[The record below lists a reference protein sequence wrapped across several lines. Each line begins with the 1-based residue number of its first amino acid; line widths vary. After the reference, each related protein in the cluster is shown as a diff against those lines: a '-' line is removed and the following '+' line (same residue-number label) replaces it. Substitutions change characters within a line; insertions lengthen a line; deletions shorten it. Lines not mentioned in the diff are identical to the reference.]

1 MLLACLTSA
10 MPPAHGVEPFRSAAP
25 EAPAR
30 KGEPNPKSIKIID
43 YRNPVGFPAY
53 VSPRLYLNWPF
64 AGLPSADEKMARPM
78 NAALFI
84 MEENTA
90 AARLMGLHASA
101 PVPLADL
108 LKELHLPVPAFTLND
123 VWMRYRLPLI
133 SVLLAG
139 GLIVLLAFRWF
150 LTKQKLEAALHDVLR
165 QKLQL
170 HDSERKLS
178 DILENV
184 EVCIYLKDRQGR
196 YLYANRPV
204 RELFGAAMED
214 IVGRGDEVFFDA
226 ETQAR
231 LRDNDYLVLEQGQTL
246 KTEETNLNLKDRRP
260 SVYLS
265 VKVPLR
271 NEAGEIYALCG
282 ISTDITERKA
292 LEALREEAREEAR
305 SRLQKIASR
314 GPGVVYQYR
323 LRPDGSSC
331 FPFASEA
338 LNAIYRLSPA
348 QVREDAA
355 KVFAVHHPDD
365 YDGVVASI
373 LESAQNLTPWHHEY
387 RVKFDDGTVHWLL
400 GNSLPQREADGSTL
414 WHGVI
419 TDITG
424 HKRAEAYVAKT
435 LSLLQATLDSTHDAI
450 LVVDLNNAWV
460 LHNQQFIDLWQIT
473 SEMIAARDDTA
484 ALLYVLNQ
492 LEDPEGFLSRVRAL
506 YGDPEARSF
515 DNLKFKD
522 GRIVERYSLPQR
534 IDGKVVGRVWSFRD
548 VTERKQAEQALRRES
563 EKNLALLHNASD
575 GIHILDIDGT
585 ILEVSDSFC
594 AMLGYRREEMIGM
607 NVAQFSDDERMRVVR
622 QQLLKPV
629 RSQFETRHRR
639 KDGRIIEVEVSS
651 FPLQLDGKPVLFNS
665 SRDITCRKLS
675 EAKLYLAASVFT
687 HAREGI
693 MITALDGTIIEV
705 NEAFSRITGYS
716 RAEILG
722 KNQRI
727 LGSGHQ
733 ETAFYTDL
741 FRDLL
746 EKDHWSGEI
755 WNRRKNGDEY
765 AVLQTISAVRD
776 AQGNAR
782 QYAALFSDITSLK
795 QHEKQLEQIAHYD
808 GLTGLPNRVLL
819 ADRLHQGMAQAR
831 RQGQRLAVVFLD
843 LDGFKAINDDHGHEV
858 GDQLLITLA
867 ARMEQTLRESDTLAR
882 LGGDEFVA
890 VLLGLGDS
898 KACMPMLARLLAA
911 AAQPVSAG
919 ESVLQVS
926 ASLGVTFYPQAE
938 DNDADQLLRQADQAM
953 YQAKLAG
960 KNRYHFFD
968 AEQDSRI
975 RGHHESLE
983 RIRTALAAHEFV
995 LYYQP
1000 KVNMRTGRVIG
1011 AEALIR
1017 WQHPE
1022 KGLLPPMV
1030 FLPVIE
1036 NHPLAV
1042 AIGTWAI
1049 DAALAQIESWRAAG
1063 LSIPVSVNVGAR
1075 QLQQADFVEHL
1086 SALLAAHPAVKPGDL
1101 ELEVLET
1108 SALEDL
1114 AHISKVI
1121 AACRV
1126 IGVSFALDDFGTGY
1140 SSLTYLKRLPIT
1152 QIKLDQSFVR
1162 GMLEDPDD
1170 LAILEGV
1177 LGLAT
1182 AFNRQ
1187 VIAEG
1192 VETMEHGALLLQ
1204 LGCEL
1209 AQGYGIAYPMLPAR
1223 LPGWAASW
1231 QPDPV
1236 WVGVSSLERV
1246 DLPLLFAGIEHRAWV
1261 AALGGYLKGEHATPP
1276 SLNDHECRLGPWLES
1291 DGQARYGAHEA
1302 FHAVKFLHKRV
1313 HALALELVEL
1323 KTSDRNGEAL
1333 GRVAELNELRDNL
1346 LEQLKVLIR
1355 EKSALGGED
1364 LLDSLQY
1371 I

>member
-10 MPPAHGVEPFRSAAP
+10 MPPAHGAAP

-43 YRNPVGFPAY
+43 YRHPAGFPAY

-64 AGLPSADEKMARPM
+64 AGSPSADEKMARHM
-78 NAALFI
+78 NAALFM
-84 MEENTA
+84 MEENIA
-90 AARLMGLHASA
+90 AARLMGLYNT
-101 PVPLADL
+101 VPTPLTGL
-108 LKELHLPVPAFTLND
+108 LHSSFTLND
-123 VWMRYRLPLI
+123 VWARYRPLLI

-139 GLIVLLAFRWF
+139 GLIALLAFRWF

-165 QKLQL
+165 QKQQL

-184 EVCIYLKDRQGR
+184 DAYIYLKDTQGR

-214 IVGRGDEVFFDA
+214 IVGRDDGVFFDA

-231 LRDNDYLVLEQGQTL
+231 LRDNDGLVLEQGQTV
-246 KTEETNLNLKDRRP
+246 KTEETNLNLKDRRT

-265 VKVPLR
+265 VKIPLR

-292 LEALREEAREEAR
+292 LEVIREEAREEAR

-323 LRPDGSSC
+323 LRADGSSC

-338 LNAIYRLSPA
+338 MNAIYRVSPA
-348 QVREDAA
+348 EVREDAA
-355 KVFAVHHPDD
+355 KVLAVLHPDD

-373 LESAQNLTPWHHEY
+373 LESARDLTPWHHEY
-387 RVKFDDGTVHWLL
+387 RVKFEDGTVHWLL

-424 HKRAEAYVAKT
+424 HKRAEAHIANT
-435 LSLLQATLDSTHDAI
+435 LSLLHATLDSTHDAI
-450 LVVDLNNAWV
+450 LVVDLDNAWV
-460 LHNQQFIDLWQIT
+460 LHNQRFVDLWQVT
-473 SEMIAARDDTA
+473 DEMIAAKDDNA

-492 LEDPEGFLSRVRAL
+492 LEDPEGFLSRVREL
-506 YGDPEARSF
+506 YDNPEAHSF
-515 DNLKFKD
+515 DSFNFKD
-522 GRIVERYSLPQR
+522 GRIIERYSLPQY
-534 IDGKVVGRVWSFRD
+534 IDGKVTGRVWNFCD
-548 VTERKQAEQALRRES
+548 VTERKQAEQVVLRES
-563 EKNLALLHNASD
+563 EKNIALLHNASD
-575 GIHILDIDGT
+575 GIHILDIDGN
-585 ILEVSDSFC
+585 ILEISDAFC
-594 AMLGYRREEMIGM
+594 AMLGYRRDEMIGM
-607 NVAQFSDDERMRVVR
+607 NIAQWDAQFPGDECLRFVR
-622 QQLLKPV
+622 QQFMKPV
-629 RSQFETRHRR
+629 RSQFESRHRR
-639 KDGRIIEVEVSS
+639 KDGRIIDVEVSG

-665 SRDITCRKLS
+665 SRDITCRKLV
-675 EAKLYLAASVFT
+675 EEKLHLAASVFT

-693 MITALDGTIIEV
+693 MITTLDGTIIEV
-705 NEAFSRITGYS
+705 NDAFSRITGYG

-722 KNQRI
+722 QNPRI
-727 LGSGHQ
+727 LGSGHH
-733 ETAFYTDL
+733 ETAFYTAL
-741 FRDLL
+741 FQDLL
-746 EKDHWSGEI
+746 KKDYWSGEI
-755 WNRRKNGDEY
+755 WNRHKNGDAY

-776 AQGNAR
+776 AQGNAK

-795 QHEKQLEQIAHYD
+795 AHEKQLEQIAHYD
-808 GLTGLPNRVLL
+808 ALTGLPNRVLL
-819 ADRLHQGMAQAR
+819 ADRLHQGMARAR

-858 GDQLLITLA
+858 GDQLLITLSS
-867 ARMEQTLRESDTLAR
+867 RMEQTLRESDTLAR

-911 AAQPVSAG
+911 AAQPVYVD
-919 ESVLQVS
+919 ERVLQVS

-968 AEQDSRI
+968 ADQDSRI
-975 RGHHESLE
+975 RGYHESLE
-983 RIRTALAAHEFV
+983 RIRNALAAHEFV

-1000 KVNMRTGRVIG
+1000 KVNMRTGTVIG

-1042 AIGTWAI
+1042 EIGTWAI
-1049 DAALAQIESWRAAG
+1049 DAALTQIESWRADG
-1063 LSIPVSVNVGAR
+1063 LNIPVSVNVCAR
-1075 QLQQADFVEHL
+1075 QLQQPDFVERL
-1086 SALLAAHPAVKPGDL
+1086 AALLAAHPAVKPGDL

-1114 AHISKVI
+1114 AHVSKVI
-1121 AACRV
+1121 KASRE

-1209 AQGYGIAYPMLPAR
+1209 AQGYGIAYPMLPDR
-1223 LPGWAASW
+1223 LPGWAAGW

-1236 WVGVSSLERV
+1236 WVGVSSMERI
-1246 DLPLLFAGIEHRAWV
+1246 DLPLLFAGIEHRAWI
-1261 AALGGYLKGEHATPP
+1261 AAMESYLKGEREAPP
-1276 SLNDHECRLGPWLES
+1276 PLNHHNCRLGLWTDT
-1291 DGQARYGAHEA
+1291 DGQARYGGHEA
-1302 FHAVKFLHKRV
+1302 FQAIASLHRRV

-1323 KTSDRNGEAL
+1323 RMNGRYQETVARL
-1333 GRVAELNELRDNL
+1333 GELNELRDAL

-1355 EKSALGGED
+1355 EKSAIGAG
-1364 LLDSLQY
+1364 
-1371 I
+1371 